1 MRKAREAFCQD
12 YPTYASQRQY
22 ILNWFDRNQP
32 TTAEFT
38 FSISGYQVCW
48 NAFVKVLGITER
60 RFFELKKD
68 FLMGRRSAEHGSFFT
83 SKPCPQQEAAKS
95 FLLKYFSEN
104 CDYMPN
110 SNVWHLTSSSRKVE
124 VYEEFGETMQAT
136 GQPSCS
142 QSLFRRIWN
151 TDFSHVK
158 IPKVHALF
166 HYKFIQIVSKLA
178 RIVIITKTLKH
189 WVSPTSFRD
198 SKTVFHRKKKRTV
211 ECSRGGGRYSLYWP
225 TRGGSARKGY
235 LFQASGI

>member
-1 MRKAREAFCQD
+1 MRKAREVFCQD

-22 ILNWFDRNQP
+22 ILNWFERNQP

-83 SKPCPQQEAAKS
+83 SRACPQTEAAKR

-110 SNVWHLTSSSRKVE
+110 SHVWHLTSSSRKVE
-124 VYEEFGETMQAT
+124 VYEEFRETMQAT

-158 IPKVHALF
+158 IPKVHTLF
-166 HYKFIQIVSKLA
+166 TYKFVIQIVSKLA
-178 RIVIITKTLKH
+178 IIV
-189 WVSPTSFRD
+189 V
-198 SKTVFHRKKKRTV
+198 
-211 ECSRGGGRYSLYWP
+211 
-225 TRGGSARKGY
+225 
-235 LFQASGI
+235 